1 MISIYLCNHIR
12 FYDRKEGI
20 ILIICLH
27 NRISRQSYKEAAK
40 EEIVL
45 EEKQQ
50 LQYTLQELALNIER
64 QDAQI
69 RHLQRTVAELESRK
83 WLPRIPMLSSNKDD
97 DDIEQKPKT
106 SNEPTNNDG
115 NYDRNCGI
123 VLKSL
128 DLIENEIFY
137 SATKDQTNGSHRI
150 IHDALVYLKLN

>member
-1 MISIYLCNHIR
+1 MTKKS
-12 FYDRKEGI
+12 I
-20 ILIICLH
+20 ILIFTNL
-27 NRISRQSYKEAAK
+27 SRQSYKEAAK
-40 EEIVL
+40 EELVL

-64 QDAQI
+64 QDAQL

-83 WLPRIPMLSSNKDD
+83 WLPRIPMLSSNKEDD
-97 DDIEQKPKT
+97 TELKTKPT
-106 SNEPTNNDG
+106 HESTDTDG

-137 SATKDQTNGSHRI
+137 SANKDQTNGSHRI
-150 IHDALVYLKLN
+150 IHEALVYLKLN

>member
-1 MISIYLCNHIR
+1 M
-12 FYDRKEGI
+12 
-20 ILIICLH
+20 
-27 NRISRQSYKEAAK
+27 AK
-40 EEIVL
+40 EELVL

-83 WLPRIPMLSSNKDD
+83 WLPKFPILSSNKEEDD
-97 DDIEQKPKT
+97 NEHKLKNADDQ
-106 SNEPTNNDG
+106 TNNDG
-115 NYDRNCGI
+115 NYDKNCGL

-137 SATKDQTNGSHRI
+137 RENENQTHGSHRI
-150 IHDALVYLKLN
+150 IHKALVYLKLN